1 MRGLRAFPEI
11 AFSGN
16 LSNWMFPVTSL
27 KNISHIFGESG
38 LMQMGAGK

>member
-1 MRGLRAFPEI
+1 MKGFRAFPGI
-11 AFSGN
+11 AFFGN